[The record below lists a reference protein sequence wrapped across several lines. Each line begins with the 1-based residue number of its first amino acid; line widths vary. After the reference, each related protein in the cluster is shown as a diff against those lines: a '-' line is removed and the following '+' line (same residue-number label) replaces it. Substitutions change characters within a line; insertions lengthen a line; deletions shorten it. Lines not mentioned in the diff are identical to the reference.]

1 MRQLIVVDVEST
13 SLLPTAAI
21 LEIAAVN
28 VTTGEELYFVPWV
41 TGEELGKASRVAMQ
55 VNRYYERGV
64 FENQLSRSSTTD
76 HYWQLR
82 EMLVNNTFGGSNPAF
97 DAGLVKQV
105 DLDHIHPPDPMGEVW
120 HHRLA
125 ALESF
130 AGPAMG
136 RPPWDLPGNAA
147 VCEFLGVTID
157 GEHTALGDARATAEC
172 FRRLIKHYGIEAA
185 NG

>member
-1 MRQLIVVDVEST
+1 MRQLIVVDTETTGLT
-13 SLLPTAAI
+13 SSDAI

-28 VTTGEELYFVPWV
+28 VLTGEELHFAPFV
-41 TGEELGKASRVAMQ
+41 TNEQLGNASRRAMQ
-55 VNRYYERGV
+55 INRYYERGV
-64 FENQLSRSSTTD
+64 FENQLSRSATVE

-82 EMLVNNTFGGSNPAF
+82 EMLVDNTFGGSSPAF
-97 DAGLVKQV
+97 DAALVQQV
-105 DLDHIHPPDPMGEVW
+105 DLDHIHTPEPMGEVW

-125 ALESF
+125 ALESY
-130 AGPAMG
+130 AAPAMG

-172 FRRLIKHYGIEAA
+172 FRRLIERYGV
-185 NG
+185 GQ